1 MSDENETPEVKKP
14 KVVKE
19 VEPTNQFNQALTND
33 LKEEYEETKAQYKA
47 AKKMAK
53 TVHERTNVMKMYQDS
68 LIDFATES
76 RILQDWT
83 LNTQINQ
90 EINAL
95 TRRLSTGQR
104 GW

>member
-1 MSDENETPEVKKP
+1 MSDEIVKPEV
-14 KVVKE
+14 
-19 VEPTNQFNQALTND
+19 VEEAEPANQFNQALSND
-33 LKEEYEETKAQYKA
+33 LKEEYEETKKDYKA
-47 AKKMAK
+47 AKRNAK
-53 TVHERTNVMKMYQDS
+53 TVHERITVMKMYQDS
-68 LIDFATES
+68 LIDYAVES

>member
-1 MSDENETPEVKKP
+1 MSDETKPE
-14 KVVKE
+14 VKE
-19 VEPTNQFNQALTND
+19 VEPTNQFSQALSND
-33 LKEEYEETKAQYKA
+33 LKEEYEETKKQYKA

-83 LNTQINQ
+83 LNGQLNQ
-90 EINAL
+90 EIDAI
-95 TRRLSTGQR
+95 TRRVSTGRR

>member
-1 MSDENETPEVKKP
+1 MSEEKKPEV
-14 KVVKE
+14 VEV
-19 VEPTNQFNQALTND
+19 VEPVNQFNQALTND
-33 LKEEYEETKAQYKA
+33 LKEEYEETKKQYKA
-47 AKKMAK
+47 AKMMAK

-68 LIDFATES
+68 LIDFAVES

>member
-19 VEPTNQFNQALTND
+19 VEPNQFSQALSND
-33 LKEEYEETKAQYKA
+33 LKEEYEETKKQYKA

-68 LIDFATES
+68 LIDFAVES

>member
-1 MSDENETPEVKKP
+1 MSDENVKQEEVETP
-14 KVVKE
+14 E
-19 VEPTNQFNQALTND
+19 VEPTNQFSQALSND
-33 LKEEYEETKAQYKA
+33 LKEEYEETKKQYKA

-83 LNTQINQ
+83 LNGQLNQ
-90 EINAL
+90 VIDAI
-95 TRRLSTGQR
+95 TRRVSTGRR

>member
-1 MSDENETPEVKKP
+1 MSDENVKPEVKKP
-14 KVVKE
+14 EE
-19 VEPTNQFNQALTND
+19 VATNQFESALTND

-47 AKKMAK
+47 AKKSAK

-68 LIDFATES
+68 LIDFAVES

-83 LNTQINQ
+83 LNGQLNQ
-90 EINAL
+90 EIDAI
-95 TRRLSTGQR
+95 TRRVSTGRR

>member
-1 MSDENETPEVKKP
+1 MSDENVVPEVEEEVKP
-14 KVVKE
+14 
-19 VEPTNQFNQALTND
+19 NQFSHALSND
-33 LKEEYEETKAQYKA
+33 LKEEYEETKKQYKA

-83 LNTQINQ
+83 LNGQLNQ
-90 EINAL
+90 EIDAI
-95 TRRLSTGQR
+95 TRRVSTGRR